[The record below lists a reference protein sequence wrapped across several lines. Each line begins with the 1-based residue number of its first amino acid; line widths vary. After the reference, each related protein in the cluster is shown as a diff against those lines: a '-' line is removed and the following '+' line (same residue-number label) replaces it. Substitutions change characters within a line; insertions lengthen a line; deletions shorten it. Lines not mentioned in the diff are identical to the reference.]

1 MVRGLACEVVQRLL
15 DDRRQQGRY
24 SSVEQLRRR
33 SGVSKRV
40 VMQLADAD
48 AFGSFERDRRSAL
61 WEALAQ
67 EERET
72 QQPLFDLI
80 ASVDDE
86 RPALPAMQP
95 AEEVEMD
102 YRTAGLSLK
111 GQPIMFWR
119 KLLDQQNVL
128 RAEQLK
134 VYPDN
139 RYVRIAGLVLLR
151 QRPSTAKGITFVT
164 LEDETGTMNLV
175 LRQHVWERYY
185 RIARRSNAWLVH
197 GTLENR
203 NQVQHVVV
211 HRLEDLSTYLGSQ
224 KPVKILKT
232 KSRDFR

>member
-1 MVRGLACEVVQRLL
+1 
-15 DDRRQQGRY
+15 
-24 SSVEQLRRR
+24 
-33 SGVSKRV
+33 
-40 VMQLADAD
+40 MQLADAD
-48 AFGSFERDRRSAL
+48 AFRSFKRGRRSAL

-67 EERET
+67 EDKET
-72 QQPLFDLI
+72 QQPLFELI
-80 ASVDDE
+80 TPVDDE
-86 RPALPAMQP
+86 QPELPAMQP

-119 KLLDQQNVL
+119 NVLDQQNVL
-128 RAEQLK
+128 RAEQL
-134 VYPDN
+134 VDCPDN
-139 RYVRIAGLVLLR
+139 RYVRVAGLVLLR

-164 LEDETGTMNLV
+164 IEDETGTINLV
-175 LRQHVWERYY
+175 LRQQVWERYY

-211 HRLEDLSTYLGSQ
+211 HRLEDLSTHLGSQ
-224 KPVKILKT
+224 QPVRILKT